1 MPRLRVAYARVSTV
15 DQSAAAQ
22 LDQLREV
29 ALARGQPLDLGVEE
43 QASGAGDRPQLEQL
57 ERAARQGKIAQLWV
71 VALDRLGRSTL
82 DVLGRMARLEAAGC
96 AVVALRE
103 GLDLSTPAGRLQ
115 AELLVAFASFE
126 RELIRE
132 RTRAGLVAARRR
144 GARIGRPRVAV
155 DRDRLDQLVASGA
168 SWRQIGRELGVGQG
182 TVAALLRNRG
192 G

>member
-1 MPRLRVAYARVSTV
+1 MPRLRVAYARVSTA

-22 LDQLREV
+22 LEQLREV
-29 ALARGQPLDLGVEE
+29 ALARGQPLDLGIEE

-57 ERAARQGKIAQLWV
+57 ERAARQGRIAQLWV

-115 AELLVAFASFE
+115 AELLVAFATFE

-132 RTRAGLVAARRR
+132 RTRAGLAAARRR
-144 GARIGRPRVAV
+144 GARIGRPRATV
-155 DRDRLDQLVASGA
+155 DRDRLDQLVAAGA
-168 SWRQIGRELGVGQG
+168 SWRQIGRELGIGQG
-182 TVAALLRNRG
+182 TVAGLLRNRG
-192 G
+192 V